1 MCCSELIKTFDFFP
15 ECACFGGCACMPVYV
30 CAEASMCPLQKQ
42 SYMCICTGEEKALG
56 LLRCNLFSFFFSN
69 LVILITV
76 HIYLHFLFVSALDRH
91 L

>member
-15 ECACFGGCACMPVYV
+15 ECACFGGCACTPVYV
-30 CAEASMCPLQKQ
+30 CVQKQ
-42 SYMCICTGEEKALG
+42 VCVPCKNNRTCASAPGEEEALG
-56 LLRCNLFSFFFSN
+56 LLRCNLYFFSN

>member
-15 ECACFGGCACMPVYV
+15 ERARLGMCAHACTRVCGRTRVRPV
-30 CAEASMCPLQKQ
+30 QKQ
-42 SYMCICTGEEKALG
+42 SYMCICTRRREKALG
-56 LLRCNLFSFFFSN
+56 LLWCYLFSN

-76 HIYLHFLFVSALDRH
+76 HIYLHFLFVFALDSH